1 MQKNQRIFLFLKKKR
16 ILECVGNFSRLKQSS
31 SWTIYWL
38 PNSHTSPFQFSIQS
52 ISTATL
58 KFVVS
63 RYQNIYH
70 EHHDRNC
77 VPWTVKVGSTCIFSN
92 RVGSPRSLFT
102 ESVFG
107 SVIVGVFQITFRA
120 KMHVNIFFY
129 FLKIIFDIST
139 LKRFKIYKLY

>member
-31 SWTIYWL
+31 SGTIYWL
-38 PNSHTSPFQFSIQS
+38 ANSHTSQFQFSIQS

-63 RYQNIYH
+63 RYQNIYL

-92 RVGSPRSLFT
+92 RVGSPRSLST
-102 ESVFG
+102 EF
-107 SVIVGVFQITFRA
+107 
-120 KMHVNIFFY
+120 
-129 FLKIIFDIST
+129 FLKRGRVD
-139 LKRFKIYKLY
+139 LKYIYIY

>member
-31 SWTIYWL
+31 SGTIYWL
-38 PNSHTSPFQFSIQS
+38 ANSHTSQFQFSIQS

-63 RYQNIYH
+63 RYQNIYL

-92 RVGSPRSLFT
+92 RVRSPRSLST
-102 ESVFG
+102 EF
-107 SVIVGVFQITFRA
+107 
-120 KMHVNIFFY
+120 
-129 FLKIIFDIST
+129 FLKKI
-139 LKRFKIYKLY
+139 KKIYIYIY